1 MAYDIDLSGHRAL
14 VTGGGQ
20 GVGAEIAAT
29 LGRAGAEVLV
39 NDLVE
44 ERAAAVADSIVAAG
58 GQAKPAAFD
67 VTDYDAVV
75 AAFRAH
81 PPVDILVNNAGNA
94 GRALTMSAEDLVTFL
109 ETEPAEWDR
118 FLRVNLYGVMYATRA
133 SLPKMVEANWGRII
147 TIISDAGR
155 VGEPKQAAY
164 AAAKAGAAGFS
175 RALAREVG
183 RNNITVNCVSLGTM
197 NTQGFTP
204 EQEEGLAPML
214 KRYVVRRRGLP
225 RDVAAMVT
233 FLASPQA
240 EWITGQTYPVNGGYS
255 FAL

>member
-1 MAYDIDLSGHRAL
+1 MAYQIDLSGHRAM

-29 LGRAGAEVLV
+29 LARAGAEVLV
-39 NDLVE
+39 NDLLE
-44 ERAAAVADSIVAAG
+44 ERAAAAAERIVAAG
-58 GQAKPAAFD
+58 GRANAVAFD

-94 GRALTMSAEDLVTFL
+94 GRAVSLSTEDLVPFL
-109 ETEPAEWDR
+109 DTEPRDWDG
-118 FLRVNLYGVMYATRA
+118 FVRVNLYGVMYATRA
-133 SLPKMVEANWGRII
+133 ALPRMVEAGWGRVIS
-147 TIISDAGR
+147 IISDAGR
-155 VGEPKQAAY
+155 VGEPRQTAY

-183 RNNITVNCVSLGTM
+183 RNSITVNCVSLGTM
-197 NTQGFTP
+197 NTQGLPP
-204 EQEEGLAPML
+204 EEEAKLAPML

-225 RDVAAMVT
+225 SDVAAMVT

>member
-29 LGRAGAEVLV
+29 LARAGAEVLV
-39 NDLVE
+39 NDLVPA
-44 ERAAAVADSIVAAG
+44 RAASVADGIVAAG
-58 GQAKPAAFD
+58 GRAAGVAFD
-67 VTDYDAVV
+67 VTDYGAVV
-75 AAFRAH
+75 AVFRSH
-81 PPVDILVNNAGNA
+81 PPIDILVNNAGNA
-94 GRALTMSAEDLVTFL
+94 GRAQTMSAEDLVFFL
-109 ETEPAEWDR
+109 ETEPPDWER

-133 SLPKMVEANWGRII
+133 ALPKMVEANWGRII

-155 VGEPKQAAY
+155 VGEAGQTAY

-183 RNNITVNCVSLGTM
+183 RSKITVNCVSLGSV
-197 NTQGFTP
+197 NTQGVTP
-204 EQEEGLAPML
+204 EEEAKLAPMR
-214 KRYVVRRRGLP
+214 KRYAVGRRGMP
-225 RDVAAMVT
+225 SDVAPMVT

>member
-1 MAYDIDLSGHRAL
+1 MAYHIDLSGHRTM

-29 LGRAGAEVLV
+29 LARAGAEVLV
-39 NDLVE
+39 NDLLE
-44 ERAAAVADSIVAAG
+44 ERAAAVAERIVAAG
-58 GQAKPAAFD
+58 GRAKPVAFD
-67 VTDYDAVV
+67 VTDYDAVI
-75 AAFRAH
+75 AAFGAH

-94 GRALTMSAEDLVTFL
+94 GRATSLGMEDLVPFL
-109 ETEPAEWDR
+109 ETQPGDWDT
-118 FLRVNLYGVMYATRA
+118 FMRVNLYGVMYTTRA
-133 SLPKMVEANWGRII
+133 ALPRMVEASWGRII

-155 VGEPKQAAY
+155 VGEPRQTAY

-175 RALAREVG
+175 RALARELG
-183 RNNITVNCVSLGTM
+183 RDNITVNCVSLGAI
-197 NTQGFTP
+197 NTQGLPP
-204 EQEEGLAPML
+204 EEEAKLAPML

-225 RDVAAMVT
+225 SDVAAMVT

-240 EWITGQTYPVNGGYS
+240 EWITGQTIPVNGGYS